1 MSNTKVMVTKPGSAS
16 SHGPGLR
23 PDPVIAC
30 ENCAVIHHAT
40 TLSNA
45 RQR

>member
-1 MSNTKVMVTKPGSAS
+1 MSNTKVTVTIPGNAS
-16 SHGPGLR
+16 SQTPGLR

-40 TLSNA
+40 TLTND
-45 RQR
+45 RHR

>member
-1 MSNTKVMVTKPGSAS
+1 MSNTKVTVTMPGSAS
-16 SHGPGLR
+16 SQGPGLR

-30 ENCAVIHHAT
+30 ENCAVIHQAT
-40 TLSNA
+40 TLSND